1 MNQMAFV
8 EINNLPVHELIP
20 GYQGRFIHT
29 ENNSY
34 VYWSVKAGAAFP
46 EHRHPH
52 EQVAHV
58 LSGKFELTVD
68 GVRRMLVPGVVAVIP
83 SNVTHSGIAITD
95 CELLDIFHP
104 VREDYFEKT
113 KPQE

>member
-1 MNQMAFV
+1 
-8 EINNLPVHELIP
+8 
-20 GYQGRFIHT
+20 
-29 ENNSY
+29 
-34 VYWSVKAGAAFP
+34 
-46 EHRHPH
+46 
-52 EQVAHV
+52 
-58 LSGKFELTVD
+58 
-68 GVRRMLVPGVVAVIP
+68 MLVPGVVAVIP